1 MFRKNRD
8 VVIKVIAKANEGLS
22 ELEILHHLNLE
33 PLRSDPNDSTV
44 SVLEF
49 LGFHDWQFAVMPFY
63 DDCHSDSSPFL
74 SESECLDFME

>member
-1 MFRKNRD
+1 MFILMKFVSFYMSRKNRD
-8 VVIKVIAKANEGLS
+8 VVIKVIAKGNEGLS

-49 LGFHDWQFAVMPFY
+49 MTGSLQ
-63 DDCHSDSSPFL
+63 
-74 SESECLDFME
+74 